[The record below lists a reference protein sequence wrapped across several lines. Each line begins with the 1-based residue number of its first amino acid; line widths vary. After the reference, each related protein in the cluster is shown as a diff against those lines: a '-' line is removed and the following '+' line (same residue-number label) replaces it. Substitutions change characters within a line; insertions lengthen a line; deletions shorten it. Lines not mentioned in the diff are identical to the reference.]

1 MLRLTLLIYVLTSTP
16 AFALYHGRVIASDT
30 TDPIEVEIARRTVRV
45 EVAAGECSGV
55 LLNATTARTAGHCFA
70 LGGGLV
76 GVRLQDGALVKVP
89 AKVRYV
95 TPPRLF
101 ANASSPDQA
110 EIKFERG
117 ISPVNEIATLDPRH
131 LTKTDHLI
139 VSGFGPT
146 NESNVDDDDRPL
158 SYVYATLQVHRV
170 WGLYSLRKSYELHP
184 EDDEVFFTDGDSG
197 GPAFVER
204 NGTLRL
210 IGNVSGDPK
219 RRSEGL
225 RPAVIRPIGDLKH

>member
-1 MLRLTLLIYVLTSTP
+1 MHNLLVILMSLGSTP
-16 AFALYHGRVIASDT
+16 VHALYHGRVISAQT
-30 TDPIEVEIARRTVRV
+30 TDPIEREIARRTVRV

-55 LLNATTARTAGHCFA
+55 MLNARTVRTAGHCFA

-76 GVRLQDGALVKVP
+76 GVRLHDGTVIDVP

-101 ANASSPDQA
+101 ADASSPDQA
-110 EIKFERG
+110 EIKFSRAIAAIGEM
-117 ISPVNEIATLDPRH
+117 ATLDPRH
-131 LTKTDHLI
+131 LTKADRLI
-139 VSGFGPT
+139 VAGYGPT

-158 SYVYATLQVHRV
+158 SYVYASLQVHRV
-170 WGLYSLRKSYELHP
+170 FFSKAYELYP
-184 EDDEVFFTDGDSG
+184 EDEEVWFTDGDAG

-204 NGTLRL
+204 QGVLRL

-219 RRSEGL
+219 RRSEGP
-225 RPAVIRPIGDLKH
+225 RPAVIRPLGDL